1 MQTLTDIL
9 GPGGAIARRMSDKY
23 EFRPQQLEM
32 AAAVEEALHAPH
44 HLIVEAGTGVGKSFA
59 YLLPAID
66 FAVKRHK
73 RVVISTHTIGL
84 QEQLIHKDIPLLQAV
99 YPDEFVA
106 VLVKGR
112 GNYLCKRRL
121 EQAWSKMNS
130 LFDQERQMDSLE
142 QIETWSQNTTDGSLS
157 DLPIAPEGS
166 VWDRVAAEAGNCLG
180 KNCPHYNGCFWQ
192 AAKRRMQGGKILIVN
207 HALFFSD
214 LALRMAGVNYL
225 PKYDAVILD
234 EAHTLEDVAGEH
246 FGLRVSQ
253 SSLHYQLRTLYDPKK
268 GKGLLSVQGK
278 EASSAIV
285 AVEELHERVDL
296 FFQRCLEWQRTY
308 GRANGRIFEGGWVEN
323 DLTPGLM
330 ELGKHL
336 KSLVATLTDEAEVS
350 ELTSVMAKVGT
361 AAAALD
367 AIIKQEAEE
376 TVYWID
382 TASRMPNR
390 TSLHAAPICVA
401 SGLKMHL
408 FDKCPSVVLTSATLC
423 TSRSG
428 AGALRAPR
436 GQTHGRDARA
446 TGGSASRT
454 QPDTPAPRGT
464 GVPPV
469 VPPAAAARG
478 TGISP
483 VRSDLGAAP
492 EAPQGQT
499 HGRDAHATEGLAPW
513 THPDT
518 PAPRGTGVPPV
529 VSLAAPGEVEKRQ
542 GAYLPHWS
550 ELGSVYHIVFRLAD
564 AMPMQVLRD
573 WAAEREEIP
582 QRAEQANRPMTK
594 NEIERLTELY
604 SDRIAAYLDRGM
616 GECVLARPELAGLV
630 ADAMRHFDGQRY
642 DLLAWCVM
650 PNHVHCVIHPRGRF
664 TLAGILHSWK
674 SFTSHGIGKMLG
686 RQSALWQAESYD
698 HIIRD
703 DEELQRTIEYVW
715 ANPDRAGIAGHEW
728 RQKCDETIRAFVR
741 GELGAAPDAP
751 RGQTHGRDAHATG
764 DLAPRTQPGTPAA
777 RGTGVRP
784 VSPPAASARG
794 ASLAPGQPA
803 DPRFAYVRSRLGI
816 EDGGELAL
824 ESPFDYPTQA
834 TLYIET
840 GLPEPNDPLFLSA
853 AAKRILHYITLTH
866 GGAFVLFTSFSM
878 LKQAAGLLRDEL
890 REMGLPVLV
899 QGEGPPVRR
908 LLDQFRNTPNAV
920 LFGTNSFWQGID
932 VQGEQLRNVIIVK
945 LPFAVPDEP
954 VVEARL
960 EAIKRSGGNPFME
973 YSVPEAIIKL
983 KQGFGRLIRSR
994 ADKGIVAILDSR
1006 VTTKRYGRM
1015 FIDALPPCRRVE
1027 VRGRTAE

>member
-1 MQTLTDIL
+1 HKQTLTDIL
-9 GPGGAIARRMSDKY
+9 GPGGAIARRMPDRY
-23 EFRPQQLEM
+23 EFRPQQLDM
-32 AAAVEEALHAPH
+32 AAAVEEALHTPQ

-66 FAVKRHK
+66 FAVKQHK
-73 RVVISTHTIGL
+73 RVVISTHTISL

-121 EQAWSKMNS
+121 EQAWSKMSS
-130 LFDQERQMDSLE
+130 LFDHERQMESLE

-157 DLPIAPEGS
+157 DLPISPEGS
-166 VWDRVAAEAGNCLG
+166 VWDRVCAEAGNCLG
-180 KNCPHYNGCFWQ
+180 KNCNHYASCFWQ
-192 AAKRRMQGGKILIVN
+192 AARRRMQGGKILIVN

-214 LALRMAGVNYL
+214 LALRMSGVNYL

-246 FGLRVSQ
+246 FGMRVSQ

-268 GKGLLSVQGK
+268 GKGLLSVHGK
-278 EASSAIV
+278 EASGAIL
-285 AVEELHERVDL
+285 AVEELHERVDQ
-296 FFQRCLEWQRTY
+296 FFARCLEWQRTY

-330 ELGKHL
+330 DLGKHL
-336 KSLVATLTDEAEVS
+336 KSLLAGLTNEAEVS
-350 ELTSVMAKVGT
+350 ELTSVMAKVAT

-382 TASRMPNR
+382 IASRMPNR

-423 TSRSG
+423 TARSG
-428 AGALRAPR
+428 SSGKPHAAR
-436 GQTHGRDARA
+436 GHSG
-446 TGGSASRT
+446 
-454 QPDTPAPRGT
+454 GT
-464 GVPPV
+464 GFQPV
-469 VPPAAAARG
+469 TPPAASAATDRVRPSAASHSRPPAGG
-478 TGISP
+478 TGFQPVSP
-483 VRSDLGAAP
+483 PAAP
-492 EAPQGQT
+492 ELQQ
-499 HGRDAHATEGLAPW
+499 L
-513 THPDT
+513 
-518 PAPRGTGVPPV
+518 
-529 VSLAAPGEVEKRQ
+529 Q
-542 GAYLPHWS
+542 GAYLPHWT
-550 ELGSVYHIVFRLAD
+550 LHGSVYSTCF
-564 AMPMQVLRD
+564 
-573 WAAEREEIP
+573 
-582 QRAEQANRPMTK
+582 
-594 NEIERLTELY
+594 
-604 SDRIAAYLDRGM
+604 RIAGSLPKQALERMKAHTEQEPVRTKANSLLNTQIEEYLD
-616 GECVLARPELAGLV
+616 AGHGDCWLKNPTVAQLV
-630 ADAMRHFDGQRY
+630 TDSLKHFDGQRY
-642 DLLAWCVM
+642 HLFAWCIM
-650 PNHVHCVIHPRGRF
+650 PNHVHAVLKPLAGF

-674 SFTSHGIGKMLG
+674 SFTANRANEILNRNGEF
-686 RQSALWQAESYD
+686 WQTEYYD
-698 HIIRD
+698 RIIRNSAEFD
-703 DEELQRTIEYVW
+703 RCLKYILDNPAKAGLQDWPWVAMNEEKIGLLR
-715 ANPDRAGIAGHEW
+715 
-728 RQKCDETIRAFVR
+728 R
-741 GELGAAPDAP
+741 GELPELGGGSASM
-751 RGQTHGRDAHATG
+751 RKHGLEARATKVG
-764 DLAPRTQPGTPAA
+764 PASMQPGTPTPAGTGGKA
-777 RGTGVRP
+777 VSSRGTGFQP
-784 VSPPAASARG
+784 VIPPRASSAADS
-794 ASLAPGQPA
+794 
-803 DPRFAYVRSRLGI
+803 RFAYIRSRLGI
-816 EDGGELAL
+816 EGGCELAL

-834 TLYIET
+834 TLYIEK
-840 GLPEPNDPLFLSA
+840 GLPEPNDPRFLSA
-853 AAKRILHYITLTH
+853 AGPRILHYLTLTN

-890 REMGLPVLV
+890 RDMGLPVLV

-932 VQGEQLRNVIIVK
+932 VQGDQLRNVIIVK

-960 EAIKRSGGNPFME
+960 EAIKRAGGNPFME

-994 ADKGIVAILDSR
+994 SDRGIVAILDSR

-1027 VRGRTAE
+1027 VRGTGTQ